1 MVKVDISSAIGHLNS
16 TRSSVEVLDL
26 PRESGVYAVYLSE
39 RGLLRPFANLGELL
53 YVGKSESSLRAR
65 DLQTHFTTGE
75 SGRSTLRRTLGAILK
90 DELSLKCIPRKD
102 RNPTC
107 KDFECYRFRDDGE
120 ERLTLWM
127 HTNLEVGYV
136 LAAPYGIPVKL
147 LEDLIKGALK
157 PPLNL
162 DPAYRKANPF
172 AATLMAMRK
181 ACVEEARTA

>member
-1 MVKVDISSAIGHLNS
+1 MPLGTS
-16 TRSSVEVLDL
+16 TVHALLWRSLIFQGNL
-26 PRESGVYAVYLSE
+26 ESTLCTCQNGVCFDRSPTS
-39 RGLLRPFANLGELL
+39 GSFW
-53 YVGKSESSLRAR
+53 YVGKSESNLRAR